1 MIVDGFW
8 PVFGYGCL
16 GGFLAEFLKL
26 YKFRENFSAITYLRS
41 VLYWIVTFGMV
52 IIGGFVATFYG
63 VEMVSAPLAVNI
75 GASAPLILSAFANTV
90 PAVAKSRKAPA
101 QIRAS
106 LSFAELK
113 PVPAGFWEIVRGG

>member
-26 YKFRENFSAITYLRS
+26 YRFRENFSAITYLRS
-41 VLYWIVTFGMV
+41 VPYWIVTAGMV

-63 VEMVSAPLAVNI
+63 IEMVNAPLAVNI
-75 GASAPLILSAFANTV
+75 GASAPLILSTLANTV
-90 PAVAKSRKAPA
+90 PVIAKPRKAPA

-106 LSFAELK
+106 LSFVELK
-113 PVPAGFWEIVRGG
+113 PDPVGFWEIVRGV